1 MKLSTAYREF
11 ISAVANPE
19 RGSLDLRYQVIAY
32 DEVNGFD
39 QELQVTVHS
48 DGRASA
54 YMQIEDVP
62 IKENAEAAVQ
72 RLADHLEMMS
82 KALRATNPNKR
93 TVKTRGIPVFLNG
106 SHHLIHK
113 PRR

>member
-1 MKLSTAYREF
+1 MKLELAHREF

-32 DEVNGFD
+32 DNTIRFD

-48 DGRASA
+48 DGRATA

-62 IKENAEAAVQ
+62 TKENSEAAVQ
-72 RLADHLEMMS
+72 RLADHLEMMA

-93 TVKTRGIPVFLNG
+93 TVKTRGIPVFLHG
-106 SHHLIHK
+106 SSHLIHK